1 MTATGSGMVSV
12 DCSSTIVGFSP
23 LHIDKDVV
31 VLCML
36 VGLFGVL
43 LLQVL
48 CLAQGLNACSADVLL
63 TPAWVVPEW
72 YFLAVYCVLKV
83 VP

>member
-1 MTATGSGMVSV
+1 MVSV
-12 DCSSTIVGFSP
+12 CVSSTCIGFSP

-36 VGLFGVL
+36 VLIGLGLL
-43 LLQVL
+43 LLQVFSL
-48 CLAQGLNACSADVLL
+48 SLGSNGCAADAML

-72 YFLAVYCVLKV
+72 YFLAVYCVLRLV
-83 VP
+83 

>member
-1 MTATGSGMVSV
+1 M
-12 DCSSTIVGFSP
+12 SSTNVGFSP
-23 LHIDKDVV
+23 LHAEKDVV

-36 VGLFGVL
+36 ILIGLGLL

-48 CLAQGLNACSADVLL
+48 SLSDGDNACAADAML
-63 TPAWVVPEW
+63 TPGWVVPEW

-83 VP
+83 IP